1 MIEDLTYVIESERQ
15 YFDDA
20 ADDDA
25 DDLCTTVALLDDM
38 ASDSDACDAP
48 DADEATDDTD
58 DTDDTNAADHTNVA
72 DAADVAASSVTS
84 DLSTRSGSSD
94 TADRSRTTGDT
105 LLTPIRTLS
114 VLDNPDDLPP
124 FQLDQE
130 KLFKSLIDQHQ
141 RRLYRFVIKYID
153 HPDDAAD
160 ITQQAFA
167 EAARTIA
174 SFRGDSK
181 LSTWLFGI
189 AMNMVRNYLSRAPHR
204 VHKFETDEVLTS
216 IASCE
221 LDPSDCLIQKELLCL
236 AEKAFDD
243 LPDEM
248 SEVLGLVAVD
258 EISYQDAADILDIPL
273 GTVRSRVSRA
283 RAVMRANFEQAGI
296 RLQF

>member
-1 MIEDLTYVIESERQ
+1 MIAAHSELVESRDITFDTNIDDETFGTEDYGTDAITGIDDDIEAIDLSGEP
-15 YFDDA
+15 DPLLEA
-20 ADDDA
+20 ADHDDDA
-25 DDLCTTVALLDDM
+25 DRSHLIARQGEAILP
-38 ASDSDACDAP
+38 SDHV
-48 DADEATDDTD
+48 ADEEA
-58 DTDDTNAADHTNVA
+58 
-72 DAADVAASSVTS
+72 
-84 DLSTRSGSSD
+84 
-94 TADRSRTTGDT
+94 RTT
-105 LLTPIRTLS
+105 IRTLS
-114 VLDNPDDLPP
+114 VIDNPDDLPP

-130 KLFKSLIDQHQ
+130 KLFRSLIDQHQ

-167 EAARTIA
+167 EAARTIER
-174 SFRGDSK
+174 FRGDSK

-216 IASCE
+216 LASCE
-221 LDPSDCLIQKELLCL
+221 PDPSDCLVQKELLFL
-236 AEKAFDD
+236 AEKAFSD
-243 LPDEM
+243 LPEEM

-283 RAVMRANFEQAGI
+283 RAVLRANFEQAGI

>member
-1 MIEDLTYVIESERQ
+1 MIEAHTELVESESLSYDDDAETDVYETEAAIDLTDEDETCHDD
-15 YFDDA
+15 DDA
-20 ADDDA
+20 ASS
-25 DDLCTTVALLDDM
+25 TSGT
-38 ASDSDACDAP
+38 
-48 DADEATDDTD
+48 
-58 DTDDTNAADHTNVA
+58 
-72 DAADVAASSVTS
+72 DAALTTRTGLGTGGGTDGAGSAGSAGSAVSA
-84 DLSTRSGSSD
+84 DSTGCAGGTGSY
-94 TADRSRTTGDT
+94 GNYPGG
-105 LLTPIRTLS
+105 LPVPIRTLS
-114 VLDNPDDLPP
+114 VIDNPDDLPP

-130 KLFKSLIDQHQ
+130 KLFKSLIEQHQ

-204 VHKFETDEVLTS
+204 VHKFETDEVLAG

-221 LDPSDCLIQKELLCL
+221 LDPSDSLIQKELLCL
-236 AEKAFDD
+236 AEKAFYD
-243 LPDEM
+243 LPEEM

-283 RAVMRANFEQAGI
+283 RAVLRANFEQAGI